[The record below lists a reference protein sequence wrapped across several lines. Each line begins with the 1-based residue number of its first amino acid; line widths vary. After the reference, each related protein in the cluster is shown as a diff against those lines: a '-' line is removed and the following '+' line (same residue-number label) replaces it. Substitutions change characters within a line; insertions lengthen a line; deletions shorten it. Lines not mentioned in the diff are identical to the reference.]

1 MLASRLLLK
10 GSLFSHVCKESS
22 VSSCTNLLDIEDLDY
37 IRQFDPSKPEEEKKE
52 KEKEKKKENPHQQ
65 LLTGCTQWI
74 IDEPY
79 YEVVKKIY

>member
-22 VSSCTNLLDIEDLDY
+22 VSSFTNLLDIEDLDY
-37 IRQFDPSKPEEEKKE
+37 IRQFDSSKLEEDKKE
-52 KEKEKKKENPHQQ
+52 KEKENKRENPHQQ
-65 LLTGCTQWI
+65 ILTGCTQGI

-79 YEVVKKIY
+79 YEVVKKIH